1 MANTS
6 AIPQQSDRVPLKTW
20 IGVMGTILGAFM
32 AVLDIQITNA
42 SLRDIQAALGATLE
56 EGSWISTAYLVAEIV
71 VIPLTGWLSQV
82 FSVRRYILVNAA
94 FFVFFSMCCA
104 WAWNLNSMIVFRAL
118 QGLSGGILIPMAF
131 TFLLTNLPPKKQPI
145 GMAMFALTA
154 TFAPSIGPTLG
165 GWLTEN
171 YGWQYVFYLNLV
183 PGLLLLAAVWYA
195 VAPAPLKLEL
205 LKEGD
210 WWGIISMAIGLG
222 SLQVV
227 LEEGSRKDWFSSD
240 FIVRLSIIAAIFL
253 SAFFWIEL
261 TRKRPF
267 INLRLLTRRN
277 FGLASIVNISLGV
290 GLYGSVYILPLYLG
304 QIQQYNA
311 MQIGE
316 VIMWAGVPQLFIVP
330 MVPKLMQRI
339 DMRLLIGI
347 GVSLFAVSCFMNA
360 SMTHETGIDQLRWSQ
375 LVRALGQPLIM
386 VPLSTIATA
395 GMEKHEAGSASG
407 LFNMMRNMGGSMG
420 IAALATLVTQR
431 EQFHSNRLG
440 ESVSLYN
447 PATQERLNQMT
458 QYFVSRGADLS
469 VAKDQAI
476 KVIDNIVRRE
486 AYVMAFNDCFY
497 FVGIALLLSGI
508 AILGFKKVKAGAG
521 AGGAR
526 LMMYGAECA
535 ASLGRAG
542 CPPHNNFK
550 SFQKAN

>member
-6 AIPQQSDRVPLKTW
+6 EIPQQSDRVPLKTW

-82 FSVRRYILVNAA
+82 FSVRRYIFVNAA
-94 FFVFFSMCCA
+94 FFIFFSMCCA

-171 YGWQYVFYLNLV
+171 YGWQYVFYLNLI

-339 DMRLLIGI
+339 DMRVMIGI

-395 GMEKHEAGSASG
+395 GMEKREAGSASG

-431 EQFHSNRLG
+431 QQFHSNRLG

-447 PATQERLNQMT
+447 PVTQERINQMT

-476 KVIDNIVRRE
+476 KAIDNIVRRE

-508 AILGFKKVKAGAG
+508 AVLGFKKVKAGAG
-521 AGGAR
+521 AGGA
-526 LMMYGAECA
+526 
-535 ASLGRAG
+535 
-542 CPPHNNFK
+542 H
-550 SFQKAN
+550 

>member
-6 AIPQQSDRVPLKTW
+6 AIPQQPSDDRVPLKTW

-56 EGSWISTAYLVAEIV
+56 EGSWISTSYLVAEIV
-71 VIPLTGWLSQV
+71 VIPITGWLSQV

-104 WAWNLNSMIVFRAL
+104 WAWNLTSMIVFRAC
-118 QGLSGGILIPMAF
+118 QGLAGGILIPMAF
-131 TFLLTNLPPKKQPI
+131 AFLLTNLPPKKQPI
-145 GMAMFALTA
+145 GLAMFALTA

-195 VAPAPLKLEL
+195 VAPAPMQLGL
-205 LKEGD
+205 LKGGD
-210 WWGIISMAIGLG
+210 WWGIASMAIGLG

-240 FIVRLSIIAAIFL
+240 FVLRLSIISAIFL
-253 SAFFWIEL
+253 SIFFWIEL
-261 TRKRPF
+261 TRKNPF

-277 FGLASIVNISLGV
+277 FGLASIVNVSLGV
-290 GLYGSVYILPLYLG
+290 GLYGSVFILPLYLS

-330 MVPKLMQRI
+330 IVPKLMQRI
-339 DMRLLIGI
+339 DMRLLIAI

-360 SMTHETGIDQLRWSQ
+360 SMSHDTGIDQLRWSQ

-386 VPLSTIATA
+386 IPLSSIATA

-476 KVIDNIVRRE
+476 LAIDNIVRRE

-508 AILGFKKVKAGAG
+508 AILGFKKVKPG
-521 AGGAR
+521 AGGG
-526 LMMYGAECA
+526 GA
-535 ASLGRAG
+535 
-542 CPPHNNFK
+542 H
-550 SFQKAN
+550 

>member
-6 AIPQQSDRVPLKTW
+6 AIPQQQSDDRVPLKTW
-20 IGVMGTILGAFM
+20 IGVMATMIGAFM

-42 SLRDIQAALGATLE
+42 SLKDIQAALGATLE
-56 EGSWISTAYLVAEIV
+56 EGSWISTSYLVAEIV

-104 WAWNLNSMIVFRAL
+104 WAWDLNSMIVFRAL
-118 QGLSGGILIPMAF
+118 QGFTGGILIPMAF
-131 TFLLTNLPPKKQPI
+131 TFLLTNLPPKKQPV

-183 PGLLLLAAVWYA
+183 PGLLLLAGVWYA
-195 VAPAPLKLEL
+195 VAPTPMRLEL
-205 LKEGD
+205 LKGGD
-210 WWGIISMAIGLG
+210 WWGIASMAIGLG

-240 FIVRLSIIAAIFL
+240 LVLRLSIVSAIFL

-261 TRKRPF
+261 TRKKPF

-277 FGLASIVNISLGV
+277 FALATVVNVSLGV
-290 GLYGSVYILPLYLG
+290 GLYGSVFILPLYLG

-316 VIMWAGVPQLFIVP
+316 VIMWGGVPQLFLVP

-339 DMRLLIGI
+339 DTRLMIGI

-375 LVRALGQPLIM
+375 LVRAMGQPLIM
-386 VPLSTIATA
+386 VPLSSIATA
-395 GMEKHEAGSASG
+395 GMAKHEAGSASG
-407 LFNMMRNMGGSMG
+407 LFNMMRNLGGSMG
-420 IAALATLVTQR
+420 IAALGTLVTMR

-447 PATQERLNQMT
+447 QATQERMNQMT
-458 QYFVSRGADLS
+458 QYFVSRGADAS
-469 VAKDQAI
+469 VAHNQAI
-476 KVIDNIVRRE
+476 QAIDGLVRRE

-508 AILGFKKVKAGAG
+508 AILGFKKVKPG
-521 AGGAR
+521 AGG
-526 LMMYGAECA
+526 G
-535 ASLGRAG
+535 GG
-542 CPPHNNFK
+542 H
-550 SFQKAN
+550 